1 MKYPC
6 SIDCSKTNEHSLDIP
21 YDNWKSNYIHMKTKL
36 VNLGVLLLLGP
47 LGLSAQHQQHLTLD
61 EVIHMAATQS
71 SEAKF
76 SDTKVLG
83 RQLEVEQAKSKQLPD
98 AQVNG
103 QYMFM
108 TTPNLDLKL
117 ALGAGGKPADIAAN
131 QLWIGQASVRMPIY
145 TGGQI
150 KGGIDIA
157 KDARQAEEWNAVVT
171 KEKLASH
178 AINIYLNLYKAQQT
192 NLLVTENI
200 KQSEQRVSDF
210 KAMLDNGLIARNDLL
225 KAELQLSNY
234 QVSLQEAQK
243 NIKILNYQLA
253 NLLKIDEE
261 TALDQIDLTEIKG
274 ITPLQQASYTE
285 ASVNRS
291 DIKSLESQHRI
302 AEDQLKVAKS
312 SNLPKVFASA
322 GYNAF
327 GLHNIVTVTNAASL
341 GMGISYDIGSLY
353 KSKREINVAK
363 NRIKEMDDHLEM
375 LKDKVKIEVQQAN
388 ENYTLA
394 QKQNLVYRQAV
405 EQASE
410 NYRITKDKYENGI
423 ADTDDLLTAD
433 VQQLQ
438 SKINLAISQA
448 NTIEKYYDLML
459 SNGAL
464 NIK

>member
-1 MKYPC
+1 
-6 SIDCSKTNEHSLDIP
+6 
-21 YDNWKSNYIHMKTKL
+21 
-36 VNLGVLLLLGP
+36 
-47 LGLSAQHQQHLTLD
+47 
-61 EVIHMAATQS
+61 
-71 SEAKF
+71 
-76 SDTKVLG
+76 
-83 RQLEVEQAKSKQLPD
+83 
-98 AQVNG
+98 
-103 QYMFM
+103 
-108 TTPNLDLKL
+108 
-117 ALGAGGKPADIAAN
+117 
-131 QLWIGQASVRMPIY
+131 
-145 TGGQI
+145 
-150 KGGIDIA
+150 
-157 KDARQAEEWNAVVT
+157 
-171 KEKLASH
+171 
-178 AINIYLNLYKAQQT
+178 
-192 NLLVTENI
+192 
-200 KQSEQRVSDF
+200 
-210 KAMLDNGLIARNDLL
+210 
-225 KAELQLSNY
+225 
-234 QVSLQEAQK
+234 
-243 NIKILNYQLA
+243 
-253 NLLKIDEE
+253 
-261 TALDQIDLTEIKG
+261 LDQIDLTEIKG

-285 ASVNRS
+285 ATVNRS

-302 AEDQLKVAKS
+302 AEDQLKVARS

-327 GLHNIVTVTNAASL
+327 GLHNIVTVTNAASV
-341 GMGISYDIGSLY
+341 GMGVSYDIGSLY

-363 NRIKEMDDHLEM
+363 NRIKEMDDHLEV
-375 LKDKVKIEVQQAN
+375 LKDRVKIEVQQAN